1 MVSSLH
7 DRIKDISFPGQ
18 ISLGQVIIIICLF
31 FLGLVAS
38 FLIPVGGGSDEE
50 QHLRR
55 TWEMSAL
62 YFIPNSRL
70 GPEMPVPAIFA
81 DLTYRRMKQYTIVEP
96 DFFERFGKASIGENG
111 WIYDDTKTRSVYS
124 PATLLPQ
131 SMVMRYLGRKYDLPF
146 LTIFYA
152 SRTVGLAIYFAL
164 VYLAVRF
171 IPFGKWTLLIAAAAP
186 TAIFQA
192 ATITADPISNGVGL
206 LFISGTLAVST
217 KREIRWREWGFLFL
231 MTALLFSV
239 KLNFF
244 ALAVLPFLLL
254 LPGHFKKKSMYW
266 LLLTATFALFITE
279 IVGWNLLAYP
289 DESIAFG
296 VADPIEQLVYIL
308 TNPITF
314 IWGVIQNFFQ
324 YGLAYLKAWT
334 AVYAFNYWSVPG
346 FTFFFFWLALLAS
359 FFIDRISN
367 IPPRRTRIILIFVW
381 ILSYMGTLLL
391 MQLVGEAPGSE
402 KIRILQGRYF
412 SALLLLLILAL
423 VNPPILKNLRT
434 QQWLVAGGILLS
446 NLFFVGGIYLSYHVI
461 CGTSYYT
468 SGYCYQP
475 QYKNW
480 APNSVFSPT
489 ISNKVSLTQEF
500 VPVCDGLTQ
509 LRFWADSTHADPA
522 GATEFIVRNTE
533 TGETLFE
540 FPIKNDEIPKTGWQI
555 LNFSPDWNSSGK
567 LYTLVI
573 QNPGAPDS
581 NGPVFSYT
589 ILAEYE
595 AGRLYEN
602 ETLLHQ
608 DLFFQ
613 YGCLAGLEKLISSPF
628 PQ

>member
-1 MVSSLH
+1 MSSFRE
-7 DRIKDISFPGQ
+7 RIKAISFPGQ
-18 ISLGQVIIIICLF
+18 ISPGQAILIFCLF
-31 FLGLVAS
+31 VLGLVAS

-81 DLTYRRMKQYTIVEP
+81 DLTYRRMKQYTTVEP
-96 DFFERFGKASIGENG
+96 DFFERYGKASIDENG

-124 PATLLPQ
+124 PMTLLPQ

-152 SRTVGLAIYFAL
+152 SRTVGLAIYFAF
-164 VYLAVRF
+164 VYLAVRL
-171 IPFGKWTLLIAAAAP
+171 IPFGKWTLLIVAAAP
-186 TAIFQA
+186 TAMFQA

-206 LFISGTLAVST
+206 LFISGTLAVSMR
-217 KREIRWREWGFLFL
+217 REIRWREWGFLFL
-231 MTALLFSV
+231 MIALTFLV

-244 ALAVLPFLLL
+244 TLAVLPFLLL
-254 LPGHFKKKSMYW
+254 LPGRFKKKSMYW
-266 LLLTATFALFITE
+266 LLLIATFALFFTE

-296 VADPIEQLVYIL
+296 AADPIEQLVYIL

-324 YGLAYLKAWT
+324 YGLGYLKAWT

-346 FTFFFFWLALLAS
+346 PTFLFFWLALIAS
-359 FFIDRISN
+359 LFVDRT
-367 IPPRRTRIILIFVW
+367 PLLPTRRTRLVLIFVW
-381 ILSYMGTLLL
+381 ILSYLATLLL

-412 SALLLLLILAL
+412 SALLLLLLLAL
-423 VNPPILKNLRT
+423 VNPPFFKNFAAPKWILT
-434 QQWLVAGGILLS
+434 GGVILS
-446 NLFFVGGIYLSYHVI
+446 TLFFVSGIYLAYHVI
-461 CGTSYYT
+461 CGTSYY
-468 SGYCYQP
+468 SLGYCYQP

-480 APNSVFSPT
+480 APNSVFSPPIT
-489 ISNKVSLTQEF
+489 DNVSLTQEF
-500 VPVCDGLTQ
+500 VPVCDGLTR
-509 LRFWADSTHADPA
+509 LRFWADSTHADPT
-522 GATEFIVRNTE
+522 GATELIVHNVE

-540 FPIKNDEIPKTGWQI
+540 LPIRNVEIPQRDWQI
-555 LNFSPDWNSSGK
+555 LDFNPDWNSSGK
-567 LYTLVI
+567 HYTLVI
-573 QNPGAPDS
+573 RNSGAPDS

-589 ILAEYE
+589 ILTEYE

-602 ETLLHQ
+602 ETPLRQ

-613 YGCLAGLEKLISSPF
+613 YGCRAGLKKLISSPG